1 MKDEQA
7 SHCATLLHKLSAVE
21 PSPEIV
27 ERAIART
34 RAAIEGTEKAT
45 ADSPEAEARSA
56 RRPILQALLGIA
68 AVVAVAATV
77 YLFMTI
83 AGPNAFAE
91 VQSALAEVSTVS
103 FTVEV
108 LAAPADVRV
117 GPGVVTIDL
126 DRNRHRFDSADK
138 SLITIDDPTRGV
150 LLYLDLTLK
159 RAVVMRDRAR
169 ARNPSFAEFLEAVRQ
184 CDPKWVEQLPNGEVD
199 GRSVQR
205 FRLRPDAHASFAGHE
220 IVITVDPTT
229 HLPLQFD
236 TKTDALGAPLHLVYR
251 DFSYAPA
258 EPELFSP
265 QIPEGFELD
274 DDSRLAKPQLAE

>member
-1 MKDEQA
+1 M
-7 SHCATLLHKLSAVE
+7 
-21 PSPEIV
+21 
-27 ERAIART
+27 R
-34 RAAIEGTEKAT
+34 
-45 ADSPEAEARSA
+45 
-56 RRPILQALLGIA
+56 ALLGIA
-68 AVVAVAATV
+68 AVLAMAATT
-77 YLFMTI
+77 YLLMTI

-117 GPGVVTIDL
+117 DPGVATIDL

-150 LLYLDLTLK
+150 FLYLDLTLK

-169 ARNPSFAEFLEAVRQ
+169 VHNPSFAEFLEAVRK

-199 GRSVQR
+199 GRNVER
-205 FRLRPDAHASFAGHE
+205 FRLRPDAHASFAGQE
-220 IVITVDPTT
+220 IVITVHPTT

-236 TKTDALGAPLHLVYR
+236 IKSDALGAPLHLVYR

-258 EPELFSP
+258 EPELFST
-265 QIPEGFELD
+265 QVPEGFELD
-274 DDSRLAKPQLAE
+274 DDSRLAEPVLAE